1 MALYP
6 DAKDAKR
13 AQSSLAL
20 LKTKLQA
27 TEQRATTM
35 ETECRRLEVLDA
47 LVPHPCLPIS
57 ANNRADR
64 KSRGGAT
71 AGHWYWVLI
80 YCG

>member
-27 TEQRATTM
+27 AEQRATTM
-35 ETECRRLEVLDA
+35 ETECRRLEVLDTH
-47 LVPHPCLPIS
+47 VPHPCLPIS
-57 ANNRADR
+57 ANNRAHR
-64 KSRGGAT
+64 KRRGVAT

-80 YCG
+80 CCG